1 MSSVEV
7 HRMLVDSVHLEFG
20 PEVVLQ
26 SAFLTVETGKV
37 TGVLGRNGCGK
48 SSLFKCIMGG
58 LRPQNIFIRFDDETD
73 TDYAHIGNKVKY
85 LHQNL
90 FAPGKMTLGEAFDIY
105 GVDYDGLVTFDN
117 KFHEYQRR
125 TFREISGGEARIAE
139 MYLVL
144 NSEADFCILD
154 EPFSNIAPVHVE
166 KIKTLIAE
174 QKKHKGIVVSDHLY
188 EDIITVADDLFLL
201 RDGYTFPIKSG
212 EDLVK
217 HGYINHYGT

>member
-1 MSSVEV
+1 MSSAEV
-7 HRMLVDSVHLEFG
+7 HRMLVDSIHLEFG
-20 PEVVLQ
+20 TEVVLQ

-48 SSLFKCIMGG
+48 SSLFKSIMGG
-58 LRPQNIFIRFDDETD
+58 VKPQNIFIRFDDKTD

-85 LHQNL
+85 LPQNQL
-90 FAPGKMTLGEAFDIY
+90 APGKMTLGEAFKLYD
-105 GVDYDGLVTFDN
+105 VDYDGLVTFDN

-125 TFREISGGEARIAE
+125 PFREISGGEARIAE

-144 NSEADFCILD
+144 HSKADFCILD

-166 KIKTLIAE
+166 KMRAMIAE
-174 QKKHKGIVVSDHLY
+174 LKEHKGIVVSDHHY

-201 RDGYTFPIKSG
+201 RDGYTFPIKSR

-217 HGYINHYGT
+217 HRYINHYGT

>member
-48 SSLFKCIMGG
+48 SSLFKSIMGG
-58 LRPQNIFIRFDDETD
+58 VRPQNMFIRFDDEPD
-73 TDYAHIGNKVKY
+73 TDYAHIGNRVKY
-85 LHQNL
+85 LHQNQ
-90 FAPGKMTLGEAFDIY
+90 FAPGRMTLGEAFDIY

-117 KFHEYQRR
+117 KFHELQRK

-144 NSEADFCILD
+144 HSDAEFCILD

-166 KIKTLIAE
+166 KMKTLISE
-174 QKKHKGIVVSDHLY
+174 QKAHKGIVVSDHLY

-217 HGYINHYGT
+217 HGYINHYGI